1 MEKDMTLG
9 IGIDTGGTYTDSVIV
24 TLSTGEVLSK
34 AKALT
39 TPADLGKGIRAS
51 LEQLDP
57 DLFERVTLTALSTT
71 LATNSVVENRGSAVG
86 LIMAVPSP
94 ETFDLPQDLPCEAS
108 ALIAGSHTLKGEE
121 QVSLDL
127 AGARNAIQRMDPDVD
142 AFALSG
148 YFSIYNAGHE
158 LALARTV
165 SDLTG
170 KPVVCAHELSG
181 AVGMLERAVTAIL
194 NARLLPVI
202 RELTGAVE
210 TILTDLGIAAPLM
223 VVKGDGALMNLSA
236 CRQRPVETVLS
247 GPAASISGACRLSG
261 LDDAVVLDMGGT
273 TTDIAVVRGG
283 RAKVSKEGARVGEW
297 QTRVRAVDM
306 WTLGL
311 GGDSR
316 ITIDENGGV
325 SLGPDRVLPLSR
337 AGGIEPGLAGQLRE
351 LTSLPPAKIKAVFH
365 KFFTLRKRPAA
376 ALSDSEERLMERLDG
391 HILSLEEIRTE
402 ISSFLDIRGLVR
414 QGVLLEAGF
423 TPTDLLHA
431 EDGWNLWDSGT
442 AHAALDLLAHL
453 SKTSPEEMKTRIR
466 EGFNRT
472 VSLHL
477 AAKCLLETEAFSS
490 GIKNGDLE
498 FLRRMMGLG
507 KDMVALDM
515 SMVPSLVAVG
525 APVQAHMPGAAAQLS
540 AALVVPPH
548 AEVANAYGAVTGKV
562 VETATVVIR
571 PASPEGYALAAPG
584 LQRHFFNLDE
594 AVTAADAHAKEEAA
608 RLVTARGGSDPE
620 IDLVHDRMTA
630 PLAEG
635 WGEPLLIELKVTAT
649 ASGAPASS
657 PLPVP
662 PTS

>member
-39 TPADLGKGIRAS
+39 T
-51 LEQLDP
+51 
-57 DLFERVTLTALSTT
+57 T

-94 ETFDLPQDLPCEAS
+94 QTFDLPQDLPCEAS

-121 QVSLDL
+121 QVSLDRE
-127 AGARNAIQRMDPDVD
+127 AARNAIRRMDPDVD

-158 LALARTV
+158 LALAQMV
-165 SDLTG
+165 SELTG

-311 GGDSR
+311 GRGQPDHHRRKRRCLSWP
-316 ITIDENGGV
+316 
-325 SLGPDRVLPLSR
+325 GPGPSHFPGRRDRTGAGRAAPGADLP
-337 AGGIEPGLAGQLRE
+337 AAGQNQGRLSYVLYFAKTAG
-351 LTSLPPAKIKAVFH
+351 LT
-365 KFFTLRKRPAA
+365 R
-376 ALSDSEERLMERLDG
+376 
-391 HILSLEEIRTE
+391 
-402 ISSFLDIRGLVR
+402 
-414 QGVLLEAGF
+414 
-423 TPTDLLHA
+423 
-431 EDGWNLWDSGT
+431 
-442 AHAALDLLAHL
+442 
-453 SKTSPEEMKTRIR
+453 RIR
-466 EGFNRT
+466 PGGT
-472 VSLHL
+472 
-477 AAKCLLETEAFSS
+477 
-490 GIKNGDLE
+490 
-498 FLRRMMGLG
+498 
-507 KDMVALDM
+507 
-515 SMVPSLVAVG
+515 
-525 APVQAHMPGAAAQLS
+525 GAAAS
-540 AALVVPPH
+540 
-548 AEVANAYGAVTGKV
+548 
-562 VETATVVIR
+562 
-571 PASPEGYALAAPG
+571 
-584 LQRHFFNLDE
+584 FFQSG
-594 AVTAADAHAKEEAA
+594 
-608 RLVTARGGSDPE
+608 RGGNCGGNPCPGGG
-620 IDLVHDRMTA
+620 R
-630 PLAEG
+630 P
-635 WGEPLLIELKVTAT
+635 
-649 ASGAPASS
+649 SGKGQGGRRS
-657 PLPVP
+657 
-662 PTS
+662 